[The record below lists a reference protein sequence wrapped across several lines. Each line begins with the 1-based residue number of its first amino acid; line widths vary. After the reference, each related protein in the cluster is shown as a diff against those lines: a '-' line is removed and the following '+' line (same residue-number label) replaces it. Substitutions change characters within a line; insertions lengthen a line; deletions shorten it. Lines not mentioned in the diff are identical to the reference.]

1 MYRKNNFAVILE
13 ENSDDDKEEKKE
25 DKKEDKKVE

>member
-1 MYRKNNFAVILE
+1 MYRKNNFADILE

-25 DKKEDKKVE
+25 DKKGDKKVE